1 MVDHAGTAVLADLW
15 RMDALEHGCDALG
28 AVMSAQVARLQPATP
43 AEPPGIAEAVRRAQN
58 AVALLR
64 AGCPSL
70 GRLELLKAARAL
82 DCAPAAPLRCP
93 ECGGTGF
100 DEDARCDFCDGTGR
114 EGGTRA

>member
-1 MVDHAGTAVLADLW
+1 MN
-15 RMDALEHGCDALG
+15 
-28 AVMSAQVARLQPATP
+28 AQVVPLRAPTP
-43 AEPPGIAEAVRRAQN
+43 AEPPEVARAIRRAQN

-70 GRLELLKAARAL
+70 AKRELLKAAQVL
-82 DCAPAAPLRCP
+82 EVVHVGPIRCP

-114 EGGTRA
+114 SDSQYYRDAPEVKS

>member
-1 MVDHAGTAVLADLW
+1 
-15 RMDALEHGCDALG
+15 
-28 AVMSAQVARLQPATP
+28 MSAQVVRLQPATP

-70 GRLELLKAARAL
+70 GRLELLKAAGML
-82 DCAPAAPLRCP
+82 ESAPPVPLRCP

-114 EGGTRA
+114 EGGTRD